1 VAQGHRHP
9 VRRPDRRLR
18 HHPGRRPHLGISIEP
33 TSKDKNGKLVSVH
46 GTQVVAFSPK
56 TNGGYLLYGQDA
68 TVDDYTKDLPKI
80 IKGETR
86 EARSRPVAVLAGALV
101 LTGCGSDDA
110 KAQLSVSS
118 AYMPQPV
125 SDMAAGFLD
134 IANKGG
140 AKDEL
145 TSVTSD
151 LGPVSVHETV
161 GQAME
166 EVKSLDVPAH
176 GQLVFKSG
184 GNHLMF
190 DKLKH
195 TLKQGDT

>member
-1 VAQGHRHP
+1 MRHAVA
-9 VRRPDRRLR
+9 
-18 HHPGRRPHLGISIEP
+18 SC
-33 TSKDKNGKLVSVH
+33 
-46 GTQVVAFSPK
+46 VV
-56 TNGGYLLYGQDA
+56 
-68 TVDDYTKDLPKI
+68 
-80 IKGETR
+80 
-86 EARSRPVAVLAGALV
+86 VLTGALV
-101 LTGCGSDDA
+101 LTGCGGSDDA
-110 KAQLSVSS
+110 RAELSVSA

-151 LGPVSVHETV
+151 IGPVSVHETV

-166 EVKSLDVPAH
+166 EVTSLDVPAH

-190 DKLKH
+190 DKLKRKP
-195 TLKQGDT
+195 TQGDTVTVKLHFAKSGPLTVEMPVKSATYNPTTGH

>member
-1 VAQGHRHP
+1 M
-9 VRRPDRRLR
+9 RRFA
-18 HHPGRRPHLGISIEP
+18 G
-33 TSKDKNGKLVSVH
+33 
-46 GTQVVAFSPK
+46 
-56 TNGGYLLYGQDA
+56 
-68 TVDDYTKDLPKI
+68 
-80 IKGETR
+80 
-86 EARSRPVAVLAGALV
+86 PVAVLTGALV
-101 LTGCGSDDA
+101 LTGCGGSDDA
-110 KAQLSVSS
+110 KAQLSVGS
-118 AYMPQPV
+118 AYIPQPV

-161 GQAME
+161 GQSME
-166 EVKSLDVPAH
+166 EVTSLDVPAH

-195 TLKQGDT
+195 TLKQGDNVTVKLHFAKSGPLTVEMPVKSATYNPTTGH